1 MRRIR
6 MLILVAVLALIAA
19 LAGNPPSAAPEKKN
33 ITFETIRYDDLGER
47 IKDLQGRVVVVDFWA
62 QYCLPCK
69 REFPRLVDLHR
80 KYAGQGLAAVSVS
93 VDDVADP
100 DACERARQFLT
111 DQKALFAN
119 YLLNEKPPVW
129 LAKLKVTGVPCAFV
143 FNRRGELLKKFHDN
157 VDYGAIEQIVVE
169 ALKQ

>member
-6 MLILVAVLALIAA
+6 MLVLVAVLAVIAA

-62 QYCLPCK
+62 QYCMPCK

-80 KYAGQGLAAVSVS
+80 KYAGQGLAAVSSAWMRSTIGCLRTSPVS
-93 VDDVADP
+93 HRPTEPSPTSCSREAAGVAGEVESDR
-100 DACERARQFLT
+100 RAVRLCST
-111 DQKALFAN
+111 AAGIA
-119 YLLNEKPPVW
+119 EEIPRP
-129 LAKLKVTGVPCAFV
+129 GVGYGTSAH
-143 FNRRGELLKKFHDN
+143 RG
-157 VDYGAIEQIVVE
+157 G